1 MDQVSVWSCKS
12 LCVLEIFFMF
22 RSDVAVSHLRKVM
35 EGKVR
40 SKRHT
45 LFFNKKQ
52 RESCSAND
60 TSLLHQLS
68 NPSFLGG
75 YGKKD
80 SIVINK
86 LMEKVF
92 DKYFDEVSVMMRII
106 LFSVF
111 IFYP

>member
-1 MDQVSVWSCKS
+1 M
-12 LCVLEIFFMF
+12 
-22 RSDVAVSHLRKVM
+22 AVSHLRKVM
-35 EGKVR
+35 EGTFW
-40 SKRHT
+40 SKRHN
-45 LFFNKKQ
+45 LFLDKKE
-52 RESCSAND
+52 RETCSAND
-60 TSLLHQLS
+60 TSCLHQLS